1 MKDISDTKTIIFTQ
15 AYRSFL
21 SGEGEMSIDQIM
33 MLYRDMRPSLHKK
46 VDSTDIDIE
55 AFMYSFLRLP
65 PIMHKVTKVI
75 MAQTDE
81 IFHRDGYKLE
91 FWQEVSAPARRRKMY
106 FDGDH
111 TLAVFINSVT
121 DLDDVV
127 CLLTAFQLE
136 WNKMHRKL
144 KRIQKSPDEQFDSAK
159 VQKSFAID
167 DENWERILRIWKS
180 SDEVWLDE
188 IHGQFIDFK
197 VQLLRG
203 SYVDYTKATQR
214 WLEYIFENTRYK
226 DLRTKPVYFVSS
238 NTHSLVNNMT
248 GWVVDIEKD
257 LITYMKEKEM
267 VTFLDYWKQIEKGE
281 YPGSRENFLWY
292 ILKKYEADYPE
303 VKVKRQKFEHDLG
316 IDTIEA
322 KHYLDINAQ
331 VFALKDLANSSL
343 GKKLNQDLSALA
355 DSDALVINIDYP
367 LGFGAYGVLSTIFQ
381 NVNVV
386 KGVYILGKA
395 SFLHANLGDIALP
408 DTVFDT
414 YSHNTFIFKNAFTRD
429 YFHGFK
435 AGSILT
441 DQKVVSSQGT
451 FLHPG
456 NVIQQYF
463 MNDYSIIE
471 MENGPY
477 LSAVYET
484 THYER
489 YPEHETVNLLSSPVD
504 IGIIHYASDTP
515 FTKAV
520 TLGTRNL
527 GYEGVEATYV
537 SSLAILKRIIECET
551 K

>member
-1 MKDISDTKTIIFTQ
+1 MKDIFDTKTAIFTQ

-21 SGEGEMSIDQIM
+21 SGEGEMSIEQIM
-33 MLYRDMRPSLHKK
+33 MLYRDMKPSLHKK
-46 VDSTDIDIE
+46 VDSSDVDIE

-65 PIMHKVTKVI
+65 HIMQKVSKVI

-81 IFHRDGYKLE
+81 IFHREGYKLE
-91 FWQEVSAPARRRKMY
+91 YWEEVSAPARRRKMY
-106 FDGDH
+106 YDGKG

-121 DLDDVV
+121 DMDDVV
-127 CLLTAFQLE
+127 CLLTAFQME
-136 WNKMHRKL
+136 WNKMHSKL
-144 KRIQKSPDEQFDSAK
+144 KRLESDTGTFDLAT
-159 VQKSFAID
+159 VQKTFAID
-167 DENWERILRIWKS
+167 DDNWVRILRIWNGI
-180 SDEVWLDE
+180 VQIWLAE
-188 IHGQFIDFK
+188 ILHNERNFK

-203 SYVDYTKATQR
+203 SYVDYNKATQR

-257 LITYMKEKEM
+257 LIKYMKGNKM
-267 VTFLDYWKQIEKGE
+267 DKFLEYWKLIETGE
-281 YPGSRENFLWY
+281 HPGSRENFLWY
-292 ILKKYEADYPE
+292 ILKKYESEFPE
-303 VKVKRQKFEHDLG
+303 VKAKRQHFEYDLG

-331 VFALKDLANSSL
+331 VFAVKDIAKSHL
-343 GKKLNQDLSALA
+343 GKKLNLDISKLA
-355 DSDALVINIDYP
+355 SSEALVINIDYP
-367 LGFGAYGVLSTIFQ
+367 LGFGAYGVLSRIFQ
-381 NVNVV
+381 NVNTV

-414 YSHNTFIFKNAFTRD
+414 YSHNTFIFNNAFTRE
-429 YFHGFK
+429 YFSDFK
-435 AGSILT
+435 SGSVLT
-441 DQKVVSSQGT
+441 SQKVVSSQGT

-463 MNDYSIIE
+463 INDYSVIE

-484 THYER
+484 THFER
-489 YPEHETVNLLSSPVD
+489 YPENETVNLLASTVD

-537 SSLAILKRIIECET
+537 SSMAILRRIIEMESR
-551 K
+551 